1 MQAFISGI
9 VPLSTSKWYGK
20 LSSIIFFGGCD
31 FRCKYCYNPEMLE
44 SKQKFLTDLK
54 IITNEIKKHEDMIES
69 VIFSGGEPCLQRM
82 ALITLAKHFKSK
94 GIKTG
99 LDTNGSKP
107 NVIRELLS
115 LELLDFISLDFKSPF
130 SNDLFSRITN
140 SKTFFTKTEE
150 IMNGIKETINVL
162 KKYHVEI
169 EIKTVIV
176 PSLVYKK
183 EDLLEMAGLID
194 GLNCIWVLQQFEN
207 EKELVDKNM
216 ENIQPASQKFLE
228 NLKEFC
234 LKEYPGLKMK
244 IRNSK

>member
-9 VPLSTSKWYGK
+9 VPLSTTEWFGK
-20 LSSIIFFGGCD
+20 LSAVIFFGGCD
-31 FRCKYCYNPEMLE
+31 FRCRYCYNPEMLE
-44 SKQKFLTDLK
+44 SRQEFLTDLK
-54 IITNEIKKHEDMIES
+54 VITSEIKKHEDMIES

-94 GIKTG
+94 ELKVGI
-99 LDTNGSKP
+99 DTNGSKP

-115 LELLDFISLDFKSPF
+115 LELLDFISLDIKSPF
-130 SNDLFSRITN
+130 SNDVFSRVTN

-150 IMNGIKETINVL
+150 IMDGIKETINVL
-162 KKYHVEI
+162 RKYHENVEL

-183 EDLLEMAGLID
+183 EDLLEIARLID

-216 ENIQPASQKFLE
+216 ENIQPASEKFLE

-234 LKEYPGLKMK
+234 LKEYPGLRVK
-244 IRNSK
+244 IR

>member
-9 VPLSTSKWYGK
+9 VPLSTTEWFGK
-20 LSSIIFFGGCD
+20 LSAVIFFGGCD
-31 FRCKYCYNPEMLE
+31 FRCRYCYNPEMLE
-44 SKQKFLTDLK
+44 SRQEFLTDLK
-54 IITNEIKKHEDMIES
+54 VITSEIKKHEDMIES

-94 GIKTG
+94 ELKVGI
-99 LDTNGSKP
+99 DTNGSKP

-115 LELLDFISLDFKSPF
+115 LELLDFISLDIKSPF
-130 SNDLFSRITN
+130 SNDVFSRVTN
-140 SKTFFTKTEE
+140 SKTF
-150 IMNGIKETINVL
+150 L
-162 KKYHVEI
+162 
-169 EIKTVIV
+169 V

-183 EDLLEMAGLID
+183 EDLLEIARLID

-216 ENIQPASQKFLE
+216 ENIQPASEKFLE

-234 LKEYPGLKMK
+234 LKEYPGLRVK
-244 IRNSK
+244 IR

>member
-1 MQAFISGI
+1 
-9 VPLSTSKWYGK
+9 
-20 LSSIIFFGGCD
+20 
-31 FRCKYCYNPEMLE
+31 
-44 SKQKFLTDLK
+44 
-54 IITNEIKKHEDMIES
+54 MIES

-94 GIKTG
+94 ELKVGI
-99 LDTNGSKP
+99 DTNGSKP

-115 LELLDFISLDFKSPF
+115 LELLDFISLDIKSPF
-130 SNDLFSRITN
+130 SNDVFSRVTN

-150 IMNGIKETINVL
+150 IMDGIKETINVL
-162 KKYHVEI
+162 RKYHENVEL

-183 EDLLEMAGLID
+183 EDLLEIARLID

-216 ENIQPASQKFLE
+216 ENIQPASEKFLE

-234 LKEYPGLKMK
+234 LKEYPGLRVK
-244 IRNSK
+244 IR